1 MKQSSIAPIVLG
13 VISIALAVVSF
24 FVFWW
29 LSAIGAALGTI
40 GVVLAWR
47 DPGAMA
53 ADKATPTVGLIL
65 SAIMFVLS
73 IIVIL
78 VV

>member
-1 MKQSSIAPIVLG
+1 MKQNSIAPIVLG

-29 LSAIGAALGTI
+29 LSAVGAALGII
-40 GVVLAWR
+40 GMVLAWR
-47 DPGAMA
+47 DPCAGAA
-53 ADKATPTVGLIL
+53 NKATPVIGLIL

-73 IIVIL
+73 IVVIL

>member
-1 MKQSSIAPIVLG
+1 MKQSSIAPIVRG

-29 LSAIGAALGTI
+29 LSAIGAALGII
-40 GVVLAWR
+40 GMVLAWR
-47 DPGAMA
+47 DPGAGA
-53 ADKATPTVGLIL
+53 ADKATPVIGLIL

-73 IIVIL
+73 IVVIL
-78 VV
+78 AV

>member
-1 MKQSSIAPIVLG
+1 MKQSNVAPIVLG
-13 VISIALAVVSF
+13 VISICLTVISF

-29 LSAIGAALGTI
+29 LSAVGAALGII
-40 GVVLAWR
+40 GMVLAWR
-47 DPGAMA
+47 DPYAGTVG
-53 ADKATPTVGLIL
+53 KALSVIGLIL

-73 IIVIL
+73 VIVIL